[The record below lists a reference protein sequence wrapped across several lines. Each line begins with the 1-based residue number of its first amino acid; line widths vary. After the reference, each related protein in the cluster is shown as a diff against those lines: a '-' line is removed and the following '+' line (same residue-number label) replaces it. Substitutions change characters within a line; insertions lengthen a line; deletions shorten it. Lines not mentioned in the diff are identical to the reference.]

1 MLKKRRMLLSLGA
14 ASLVTG
20 PLALTAGIRYGPRAG
35 PSADVLLVGRRALAI
50 SRRPRCSSRSP
61 S

>member
-20 PLALTAGIRYGPRAG
+20 PLAHRAFVR
-35 PSADVLLVGRRALAI
+35 PARRAVH
-50 SRRPRCSSRSP
+50 
-61 S
+61 